1 MTLNLII
8 RYSIYLAPLMLLL
21 ISAVSILNKN
31 QRIIVIIMSIYS
43 YLSLILINLLNTQE
57 IAVYLNNHIQITD
70 LIKFFELILVI
81 FVFVVIMIIHIS
93 IEYGL
98 RYKVS
103 EEMLIL
109 IMCSVIGMLVSIE
122 SLNLITLFLSFE
134 ITSLSFYILA
144 LNKNRSKKSIE
155 GSLKYYIVGGLTS
168 TIFLLG
174 VACLYYVTGSVS
186 YIDINLIFQNFNT
199 NQLGFLQD
207 LGLLGISLIVIS
219 LCIKIG
225 LAPFH
230 GWVIDTYEGTGL
242 LMTLFFTL
250 TQKIVIIAVLINFYM
265 YICVS
270 INIGFLLKFIYVFI
284 ILTMIIGILG
294 CLGQQR
300 MIRFI
305 AYSGIINSGFLIIFF
320 LGNTKEELITYS
332 IYYLINYIIGLTTLI
347 SLIISNPSFVKET
360 NLEIFPEIKRVWQN
374 NKLYSVIFIITLLFL
389 AGLPPFIGFVSKL
402 ILILSNFTF
411 NQTFVITLIL
421 IYTIGIMVYY
431 MNIIKIIRID
441 AESEK
446 NENMLIDSFFLQ
458 CLIIFGFC
466 WQIYSQIYIDE
477 VVSYISYIIGNIYY

>member
-8 RYSIYLAPLMLLL
+8 RYSIYLIPLMVLL
-21 ISAVSILNKN
+21 ISAVSVLNKN
-31 QRIIVIIMSIYS
+31 QRMNIILMSIYC
-43 YLSLILINLLNTQE
+43 YLGLIFINLINNNETALF
-57 IAVYLNNHIQITD
+57 LNNHLQMND
-70 LIKFFELILVI
+70 LIKFFELILII
-81 FVFVVIMIIHIS
+81 FVFIVMVIIHIS

-109 IMCSVIGMLVSIE
+109 MMCSIIGMLISIE
-122 SLNLITLFLSFE
+122 ALNLITLFLSFE

-174 VACLYYVTGSVS
+174 VACLYYITGSVS
-186 YIDINLIFQNFNT
+186 YTDINLIFQNFDIT
-199 NQLGFLQD
+199 QLNYLQNI
-207 LGLLGISLIVIS
+207 GILGISLIVIS

-265 YICVS
+265 YICTA
-270 INIGFLLKFIYVFI
+270 INLGLFLKIIYIFI
-284 ILTMIIGILG
+284 ILTMIVGILG

-332 IYYLINYIIGLTTLI
+332 IYYLINYIIGLITLI
-347 SLIISNPSFVKET
+347 SLVIGNPSFVKET
-360 NLEIFPEIKRVWQN
+360 NIEIFPEIKRIWQN
-374 NKLYSVIFIITLLFL
+374 NKLFAVIFIITLLFL

-402 ILILSNFTF
+402 LLILSNFTF
-411 NQTFVITLIL
+411 NQIFLVTLIL
-421 IYTIGIMVYY
+421 VYTVGIMVYY
-431 MNIIKIIRID
+431 INIIKIIRVD
-441 AESEK
+441 GESVK
-446 NENMLIDSFFLQ
+446 NENMIIDSTVLHS
-458 CLIIFGFC
+458 IIIGGFC
-466 WQIYSQIYIDE
+466 WQIYSQVYIDE
-477 VVSYISYIIGNIYY
+477 IISYIGYIIGNIYY